1 MDNNLAIR
9 RGFTLW
15 ELTVVMVIVGILLAA
30 IISNCTNFMNRAKYQ
45 ATVREMG
52 SIAQAAIDYYNSS
65 NNPNDPLNPQP
76 LVWPTG
82 TSSLANNSDTNN
94 NNMPQVVTKNPFGNV
109 YQISSGNNMVTVS
122 TIIPNGILIDP
133 TEGTFINTTSVTTGQ
148 KISITQSIPNE
159 YSGRL
164 FYDLQYYGKE

>member
-1 MDNNLAIR
+1 MDNCLTIKK
-9 RGFTLW
+9 GFTLL
-15 ELTVVMVIVGILLAA
+15 ELTVVMVIVGVLLVT

-65 NNPNDPLNPQP
+65 NNPNDSKNPQP
-76 LVWPTG
+76 LVWPSG
-82 TSSLANNSDTNN
+82 TSALAGDSDTNN
-94 NNMPQVVTKNPFGNV
+94 NNMPQAVIKNPFGNA
-109 YQISSGNNMVTVS
+109 YQIISGNNMVTVS

-133 TEGTFINTTSVTTGQ
+133 TEGSFLNITSVATGKQ
-148 KISITQSIPNE
+148 ISITQSIPNE

-164 FYDLQYYGKE
+164 SYDLQYYGKE